1 MATDHELDDFDKN
14 VLIKGKNKCLH
25 SSKTTSFAWFL
36 PKIAISP
43 IFGLQWP
50 FSNFQPQNR
59 QLLARNDFPPS
70 FVKDDNFP
78 NSWVQKTI
86 FVFHSRNSYWTAHFL
101 LLLARNDH
109 FTKSSEPKIAILFS
123 ACHGFL
129 HKNND
134 FSSEGQDLVA
144 ELTRTESSTGR
155 FVAPEGGSY
164 LNMKR
169 IQQIQIKEGLH
180 NFVSE
185 LKKIAGFKKNPPP
198 QPRPILIGVG
208 SSSLDVGPCE
218 KLQKYLL
225 ESGIFRNFE
234 KSELSENRSSS
245 NQSFWEIKESNFHR
259 IFRVHAGQWLGSE
272 IGLSSS

>member
-1 MATDHELDDFDKN
+1 MPCF
-14 VLIKGKNKCLH
+14 
-25 SSKTTSFAWFL
+25 FL
-36 PKIAISP
+36 
-43 IFGLQWP
+43 
-50 FSNFQPQNR
+50 
-59 QLLARNDFPPS
+59 
-70 FVKDDNFP
+70 
-78 NSWVQKTI
+78 
-86 FVFHSRNSYWTAHFL
+86 
-101 LLLARNDH
+101 
-109 FTKSSEPKIAILFS
+109 
-123 ACHGFL
+123 
-129 HKNND
+129 KNND
-134 FSSEGQDLVA
+134 FSLEGQDLVA

-225 ESGIFRNFE
+225 ESGIFTIFG
-234 KSELSENRSSS
+234 KSSS
-245 NQSFWEIKESNFHR
+245 FRGINLRETRVFGKSRIAFFHR
-259 IFRVHAGQWLGSE
+259 IFRVYAGE
-272 IGLSSS
+272 

>member
-1 MATDHELDDFDKN
+1 MIIFIEITPN
-14 VLIKGKNKCLH
+14 NLISL
-25 SSKTTSFAWFL
+25 
-36 PKIAISP
+36 
-43 IFGLQWP
+43 
-50 FSNFQPQNR
+50 
-59 QLLARNDFPPS
+59 
-70 FVKDDNFP
+70 
-78 NSWVQKTI
+78 
-86 FVFHSRNSYWTAHFL
+86 
-101 LLLARNDH
+101 
-109 FTKSSEPKIAILFS
+109 
-123 ACHGFL
+123 
-129 HKNND
+129 
-134 FSSEGQDLVA
+134 EGQDLVA

-225 ESGIFRNFE
+225 ESGIFRVS
-234 KSELSENRSSS
+234 KENK
-245 NQSFWEIKESNFHR
+245 N
-259 IFRVHAGQWLGSE
+259 FRVLNGNFRAVTYFEFLGCTLVNDSE
-272 IGLSSS
+272 AKLVYPHPKIHFQFFDCSEQECFRFFTIYPI

>member
-1 MATDHELDDFDKN
+1 MNLTILTKMS
-14 VLIKGKNKCLH
+14 
-25 SSKTTSFAWFL
+25 SSKVL
-36 PKIAISP
+36 
-43 IFGLQWP
+43 FGL
-50 FSNFQPQNR
+50 F
-59 QLLARNDFPPS
+59 
-70 FVKDDNFP
+70 FVKNDQFFIENGHFCIEITP
-78 NSWVQKTI
+78 NNLIS
-86 FVFHSRNSYWTAHFL
+86 L
-101 LLLARNDH
+101 
-109 FTKSSEPKIAILFS
+109 
-123 ACHGFL
+123 
-129 HKNND
+129 
-134 FSSEGQDLVA
+134 EGQDLVA

-225 ESGIFRNFE
+225 ESGIFRGIKIFE
-234 KSELSENRSSS
+234 YSTVTFEP
-245 NQSFWEIKESNFHR
+245 
-259 IFRVHAGQWLGSE
+259 
-272 IGLSSS
+272 

>member
-1 MATDHELDDFDKN
+1 MIFFISKL
-14 VLIKGKNKCLH
+14 VSLI
-25 SSKTTSFAWFL
+25 SKT
-36 PKIAISP
+36 IIGNR
-43 IFGLQWP
+43 IFGTYNKFFITF
-50 FSNFQPQNR
+50 FS
-59 QLLARNDFPPS
+59 L
-70 FVKDDNFP
+70 
-78 NSWVQKTI
+78 
-86 FVFHSRNSYWTAHFL
+86 
-101 LLLARNDH
+101 
-109 FTKSSEPKIAILFS
+109 
-123 ACHGFL
+123 
-129 HKNND
+129 
-134 FSSEGQDLVA
+134 EGQDLVA

-225 ESGIFRNFE
+225 ESGIFRESKF
-234 KSELSENRSSS
+234 SST
-245 NQSFWEIKESNFHR
+245 
-259 IFRVHAGQWLGSE
+259 QW
-272 IGLSSS
+272 

>member
-1 MATDHELDDFDKN
+1 MNLTILTKMS
-14 VLIKGKNKCLH
+14 
-25 SSKTTSFAWFL
+25 SSKVL
-36 PKIAISP
+36 
-43 IFGLQWP
+43 FGL
-50 FSNFQPQNR
+50 F
-59 QLLARNDFPPS
+59 
-70 FVKDDNFP
+70 FVKNDQFFIENGHFCIEITP
-78 NSWVQKTI
+78 NNLIS
-86 FVFHSRNSYWTAHFL
+86 L
-101 LLLARNDH
+101 
-109 FTKSSEPKIAILFS
+109 
-123 ACHGFL
+123 
-129 HKNND
+129 
-134 FSSEGQDLVA
+134 EGQDLVA

-225 ESGIFRNFE
+225 ESGIFRVS
-234 KSELSENRSSS
+234 KENQ
-245 NQSFWEIKESNFHR
+245 N
-259 IFRVHAGQWLGSE
+259 FRVLNGTFRAVTYFEFLGCTLVNDSE
-272 IGLSSS
+272 AKLVYPHPKIHFQFFDCSEQECFRFFTIYPI